1 MSFIPASFIHSVTY
15 SCVHSLVYLRT
26 KHIDMCVVLVGA
38 VQKGSG
44 VANLILELSGEGEG
58 MLVHL
63 Q

>member
-1 MSFIPASFIHSVTY
+1 
-15 SCVHSLVYLRT
+15 
-26 KHIDMCVVLVGA
+26 MCVVLVGA

-58 MLVHL
+58 MLVDL